1 MSIKKIVSM
10 KKSSAGTD
18 SDVILWNRTKRE
30 LVYRFEEHDHGIR
43 SIAFSHDERLL
54 ATLGVERDNKLIVWD
69 LATGKIVA
77 SMRNAS
83 LNVITFGGMIRDIK
97 RRDTRN
103 YQLAGAGEKGVVIL
117 SLDPYEGELKVEPVQ
132 MGTLVRKI
140 VSLEFSPDCE
150 FLYAGSSSGDV
161 SVIMVK
167 RNGVITSFQACRVGA
182 RTIST
187 SECRVYIGGGDGTV
201 TVWSKREDY
210 YGKISFLKTHSVQV
224 EGSVT
229 SIDLRQDESEILVGT
244 AAGFVY
250 RIRLSHDKSNE
261 ARVELVCENHCDEVT
276 DVAFSHE
283 NSDRFVT
290 CSRDCTIRVWEAAD
304 YSVSVK
310 VGVRGAGTPS
320 SVCVSTDHVF
330 SGWSDGKVRCHAAY
344 DGKSLWE
351 IHDAHKIVRG
361 QAVSTLCLSNNEKFV
376 LSGGEDGAVRMWEIR
391 SKEMVTHLKEHKSR
405 VTQLALFSDDVHAI
419 SCSLDRSFLC
429 WDLMAEKRISTHTQR
444 TGGLNSIAL
453 SCDQSVVMTCGKE
466 QSVTFWDLRE
476 HEPVRTV
483 QHQGEATCIA
493 VMKSNTNLFATG
505 GEDNVVRIWDMRNC
519 QTVATARG
527 HSGSITSCSF
537 SPDDK
542 QLVSVGQDGNVFVW
556 NVFSE

>member
-1 MSIKKIVSM
+1 M

-83 LNVITFGGMIRDIK
+83 LDVITFGGMIRDIK

-167 RNGVITSFQACRVGA
+167 RNGVITSFQACR
-182 RTIST
+182 
-187 SECRVYIGGGDGTV
+187 
-201 TVWSKREDY
+201 
-210 YGKISFLKTHSVQV
+210 
-224 EGSVT
+224 
-229 SIDLRQDESEILVGT
+229 
-244 AAGFVY
+244 
-250 RIRLSHDKSNE
+250 
-261 ARVELVCENHCDEVT
+261 
-276 DVAFSHE
+276 
-283 NSDRFVT
+283 
-290 CSRDCTIRVWEAAD
+290 
-304 YSVSVK
+304 
-310 VGVRGAGTPS
+310 
-320 SVCVSTDHVF
+320 
-330 SGWSDGKVRCHAAY
+330 
-344 DGKSLWE
+344 
-351 IHDAHKIVRG
+351 
-361 QAVSTLCLSNNEKFV
+361 
-376 LSGGEDGAVRMWEIR
+376 
-391 SKEMVTHLKEHKSR
+391 
-405 VTQLALFSDDVHAI
+405 
-419 SCSLDRSFLC
+419 
-429 WDLMAEKRISTHTQR
+429 
-444 TGGLNSIAL
+444 
-453 SCDQSVVMTCGKE
+453 
-466 QSVTFWDLRE
+466 
-476 HEPVRTV
+476 
-483 QHQGEATCIA
+483 
-493 VMKSNTNLFATG
+493 TG

>member
-1 MSIKKIVSM
+1 
-10 KKSSAGTD
+10 
-18 SDVILWNRTKRE
+18 VILWNRTRRQ

-54 ATLGVERDNKLIVWD
+54 ATLGVERDNKLIIWD

-83 LNVITFGGMIRDIK
+83 LDVIMFGGMIRDIK

-103 YQLAGAGEKGVVIL
+103 YQLAGAGEKGVVIF
-117 SLDPYEGELKVEPVQ
+117 SLDPYEGDLTAELVQ
-132 MGTLVRKI
+132 MGTSVRKFM
-140 VSLEFSPDCE
+140 SLEFSPDCE
-150 FLYAGSSSGDV
+150 FLYAGSSSGDI
-161 SVIMVK
+161 SVIMLK
-167 RNGVITSFQACRVGA
+167 RKGVISSFQACRVGV

-187 SECRVYIGGGDGTV
+187 SENRVYVGGGDGTV
-201 TVWSKREDY
+201 TVWSRREDY
-210 YGKISFLKTHSVQV
+210 YGKISFLKTHDARL

-229 SIDLRQDESEILVGT
+229 SIDVRSDETEILVGT
-244 AAGFVY
+244 ATGFVY
-250 RIRLSHDKSNE
+250 RVYLSQDKSK
-261 ARVELVCENHCDEVT
+261 VELVCENHCDEVA

-290 CSRDCTIRVWEAAD
+290 CSRDCTIRVWEASD

-310 VGVRGAGTPS
+310 AGVRGAGTPS
-320 SVCVSTDHVF
+320 SICVSTDHIL
-330 SGWSDGKVRCHAAY
+330 SGWSDGKIRCHAAC

-361 QAVSTLCLSNNEKFV
+361 GHAVSTLCLSNNEKFV

-405 VTQLALFSDDVHAI
+405 VSQFALFSDDVHAI

-444 TGGLNSIAL
+444 TGGLNAIAL
-453 SCDQSVVMTCGKE
+453 SSDQSVVMTCGKE

-476 HEPVRTV
+476 HEAVRTI
-483 QHQGEATCIA
+483 QHQGEATCIG
-493 VMKSNTNLFATG
+493 VMKSNANIFATG
-505 GEDNVVRIWDMRNC
+505 GEDNVVRLWDMRNC
-519 QTVATARG
+519 QSIATARG
-527 HSGSITSCSF
+527 HSGSITACSF

-556 NVFSE
+556 NVFTGDK